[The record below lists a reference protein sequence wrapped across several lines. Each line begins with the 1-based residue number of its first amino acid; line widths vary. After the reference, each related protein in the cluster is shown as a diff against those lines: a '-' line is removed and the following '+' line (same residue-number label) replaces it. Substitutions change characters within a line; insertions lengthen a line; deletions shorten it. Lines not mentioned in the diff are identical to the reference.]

1 MQGNS
6 RRKRIL
12 HVVEDLKVGGLERVI
27 ETIVI
32 SLDRQKYDTE
42 VWCLAR
48 GGAIAEELLQYGT
61 TVKILGLT
69 SYHHPSR
76 VCELSRMLKAG
87 GFDVVHTHGYYAS
100 TFARLALLLAQG
112 PAIIHHIHTTDIHF
126 KPRHRKIE
134 ALLSLLT
141 DRVICVSSAVRE
153 FAVETLR
160 VAPQKT
166 RVVYNTAFANPG
178 CGGTRE
184 SARRGLLHGV
194 SEEDFVV
201 LSIASLTLNKGHDI
215 LLLAMRDLVARHGNT
230 RCVLI
235 GDGPHRRSLESR
247 IDQLGLRSHV
257 FLAGLQMDVMPYLQ
271 MADAA
276 ALATI
281 NREGLSVALIEAA
294 AAGLPLLGSDL
305 GGIPE
310 VIEHGVNGF
319 LFTPGDA
326 NALAGAIE
334 RLIEDPAL
342 RERMGRQSREK
353 FETRFS
359 RQIMISRIEQIYDE
373 LLRGRAHAV

>member
-61 TVKILGLT
+61 TVRILGLT

-153 FAVETLR
+153 FAVETLS

-166 RVVYNTAFANPG
+166 RVVYNTAFANPA